1 MDLEEIL
8 HRKFYR
14 EQLER
19 SADDDPIRLP
29 ISCDDMSDSEKTSFI
44 QFLVAESRKKDEQIG
59 CLQKTIDNL
68 SAGQHT
74 MQLTLDRI
82 QKTQSETRDEN
93 VKLNA
98 QLLAQGT
105 HLKSIQCA
113 LKKAVVEADKYRS
126 LYEVLRDEK
135 FVGMSQKTQK
145 SSAKQGRDDD
155 KDTWDG
161 TGDEGNAGSDS
172 HTVSTMESG
181 TEHADP
187 GSASSSGG
195 SSDSFS
201 ASPQQERPYRLGL
214 KYNTMKAEA
223 TVVHKCDLRRIPEGS
238 TIVKTEIR
246 SSFHFISRIEE
257 HQMEY
262 VTYRTKDGNFVTA
275 FYPMRNPAT
284 GTISETLSADVCTAQ
299 TDIPDEEEFILR
311 NFPGT
316 HATVDML
323 VELVFNSY
331 MLETPVY
338 RDMIRLF
345 ELKFKVSRQTILNWL
360 SKGAK
365 ALKKLLPVLKVQAL
379 EKDSILNC
387 DETWCRVKMED
398 KYKKAYI
405 WCLVNKAAGLLIFF
419 YDEGSRGRK
428 VLTDFIADADIAAL
442 QSDAYN
448 VYKYLD
454 GDLSDVEHICCLAHV
469 RARFQKALLQGKD
482 EKALPFMEW
491 IGQLY
496 DLERDYSNDHLPPD
510 EIKCRRNG
518 TVTTEIV
525 GSIWM
530 ELTRL
535 LADPSPKG
543 ELLTGALNY
552 LKNAWTPVMAY
563 RNDGRYCIDNSIAER
578 SIRPLTIERKNKMAF
593 GSHKGAETST
603 AYHTFV
609 STCKMGALSFR
620 QFLKNYLTAFM
631 EGRTDFEN
639 LTPAI
644 LGKIN

>member
-1 MDLEEIL
+1 MDLEEVL

-14 EQLER
+14 EQLEQ
-19 SADDDPIRLP
+19 SDEENPACLP
-29 ISCDDMSDSEKTSFI
+29 ISCNDMSDIEKNSFI
-44 QFLVAESRKKDEQIG
+44 QFLVAESHKKDQQNNR
-59 CLQKTIDNL
+59 LQKTIDDLADRL
-68 SAGQHT
+68 SG
-74 MQLTLDRI
+74 MQLTLDNI
-82 QKTQSETRDEN
+82 QSSQEMTRDEN
-93 VKLNA
+93 TKLDA
-98 QLLAQGT
+98 QLSVQGRC
-105 HLKSIQCA
+105 LKSMQIE
-113 LKKAVVEADKYRS
+113 LKKALREADKYKG

-135 FVGMSQKTQK
+135 FVGTSQRIKK
-145 SSAKQGRDDD
+145 SPRASGRDDD
-155 KDTWDG
+155 KDEWDG
-161 TGDEGNAGSDS
+161 TENNGNDEFDSDI
-172 HTVSTMESG
+172 VSATESEVG
-181 TEHADP
+181 KENSEHSCSDA
-187 GSASSSGG
+187 AKT
-195 SSDSFS
+195 DSF
-201 ASPQQERPYRLGL
+201 QEDKRQERPYRQGL
-214 KYNTMKAEA
+214 KYNTMRAGA
-223 TVVHKCDLRRIPEGS
+223 AIQHKCDRSRIPEDA

-262 VTYRTKDGNFVTA
+262 VTYRTKDGRLVTA
-275 FYPMRNPAT
+275 FYPMKRPVQCSVPEALSEKV
-284 GTISETLSADVCTAQ
+284 ISENIAAD
-299 TDIPDEEEFILR
+299 DGEEAVLK

-345 ELKFKVSRQTILNWL
+345 ELKFQVSRQTILNWL
-360 SKGAK
+360 SKGSN
-365 ALKKLLPVLKVQAL
+365 ALKKLLPVLKAQAL
-379 EKDSILNC
+379 EKDSIINC
-387 DETWCRVKMED
+387 DETWCRVKMQD

-405 WCLVNKAAGLLIFF
+405 WCMVNKAAGIVIFF

-428 VLTDFIADADIAAL
+428 VLTDFLGEAELAAL

-454 GDLSDVEHICCLAHV
+454 GELSQVEHICCMAHV

-482 EKALPFMEW
+482 ELARPFMEW
-491 IGQLY
+491 IGKLY
-496 DLERDYSNDHLPPD
+496 DFERDYSNEHLLPD
-510 EIKCRRNG
+510 EIKRRRNEIE
-518 TVTTEIV
+518 TTEVV

-535 LADPSPKG
+535 LDDPLPKG
-543 ELLTGALNY
+543 DLLTKALNY
-552 LKNAWTPVMAY
+552 LKNAWAPVMAY

-578 SIRPLTIERKNKMAF
+578 SIRTLTIERKNKMAF

-603 AYHTFV
+603 VYHTFI
-609 STCKMGALSFR
+609 STCKMGALSFY
-620 QFLKNYLTAFM
+620 QFLKQYLTAFM

-644 LGKIN
+644 LGKTN